1 MGIESGSEQV
11 RHHMKKKF
19 SNDDIEYFVTNLGER
34 NIDMKFLKHI
44 ERCKS
49 LLHLIDVTNLDL
61 NESYNQVKNELKS
74 YSAKLLEKKELIVL
88 NKIDLID
95 EETANEVIDH
105 FSKGKNCEIMTMT
118 TLKKESVSKIKAK
131 LLSYV
136 S

>member
-1 MGIESGSEQV
+1 M
-11 RHHMKKKF
+11 
-19 SNDDIEYFVTNLGER
+19 
-34 NIDMKFLKHI
+34 
-44 ERCKS
+44 
-49 LLHLIDVTNLDL
+49 
-61 NESYNQVKNELKS
+61 KNELKS

-95 EETANEVIDH
+95 KETANEVIDH

-118 TLKKESVSKIKAK
+118 TLEKKSVSKIKAK